1 MCVKFFHPKV
11 SLLNIIYIIVDQSQ
25 PNVMWTSEELS
36 LLERFFV
43 QRVACAPYKQN
54 NMLSFCRMTATPA
67 KIIKDFIRIIRKQ
80 LVRFILIFETITP
93 GIVYC
98 QQAEI
103 V

>member
-25 PNVMWTSEELS
+25 PNVMWTSEE
-36 LLERFFV
+36 
-43 QRVACAPYKQN
+43 VACAPYKQN